1 MDESEV
7 HRELELKELQPYYNR
22 IVEQLASLDQKA
34 QAMIGLEG
42 LLLALMAVFSSSIPN
57 NQPARA
63 AVWASMVVL
72 LASALCSL
80 LVMRIRYG
88 TTIIARSKTVEEGML
103 EYRSTMQKMLTRA
116 LMGADCAI
124 TMTEWNHIRKLE
136 AKDFQAYMK
145 TPNIVDARR
154 IYNPEELSG
163 LNYVSIGL
171 GPSTGMR

>member
-7 HRELELKELQPYYNR
+7 HRELELQELEPDDDR
-22 IVEQLASLDQKA
+22 IVEQLASLDQKS

-63 AVWASMVVL
+63 AVWASMVIL

-88 TTIIARSKTVEEGML
+88 TTVIAKSKTLEDGL
-103 EYRSTMQKMLTRA
+103 IEYRNWRDHKLKLHRAALTLLA
-116 LMGADCAI
+116 TGLFG
-124 TMTEWNHIRKLE
+124 LVVVLS
-136 AKDFQAYMK
+136 
-145 TPNIVDARR
+145 IV
-154 IYNPEELSG
+154 L
-163 LNYVSIGL
+163 L
-171 GPSTGMR
+171 